1 MEPIVDRNTTIPC
14 RKSKTFPQ
22 QKARRSSRHI
32 LQGERD
38 MAENNKSLGRLEL
51 HGIPPAPRGV
61 PSIEVTFS
69 IDADGIMKTTVKDDG
84 TGRSADLRIM
94 PTSGLSH
101 DEIQQMIDAR
111 EQYHGDD
118 SKRKEVALAKNELDG
133 LIYNTSRNFEDF
145 ADLLTPE
152 DEDLLQQALD
162 DAEDAMETEDL
173 VAIQDAHD
181 ALSEAAQKL
190 GEAIYKRTRPNLPSA
205 AIWLR
210 A

>member
-1 MEPIVDRNTTIPC
+1 M
-14 RKSKTFPQ
+14 
-22 QKARRSSRHI
+22 KA
-32 LQGERD
+32 
-38 MAENNKSLGRLEL
+38 
-51 HGIPPAPRGV
+51 
-61 PSIEVTFS
+61 
-69 IDADGIMKTTVKDDG
+69 TVKDDG

-101 DEIQQMIDAR
+101 AEIQQMIDAR

-145 ADLLTPE
+145 AHLLSAD

-162 DAEDAMETEDL
+162 DAEDAMETDDL

-181 ALSEAAQKL
+181 ALGEAAQKL
-190 GEAIYKRTRPNLPSA
+190 GEAIYKQGQGGATTPASSA
-205 AIWLR
+205 GVSSPVSSPADEIEEPDFLDENTFDD
-210 A
+210 